1 MNFRSATTLS
11 GLLLAAMVAWPASAS
26 DEQALAVRAPV
37 TDAGNPAGFSLTYDV
52 YTGGFRALRLDFAVA
67 FDGETPDYRTDI
79 SMETSGLVG
88 FMFNWRFDAMS
99 NGVWRDGEIVPERY
113 HTANVWR
120 GNERAVSIDYEDGV
134 AAKVLAVPPY
144 SEEDMKKVAPAMIP
158 GAVDPT
164 SAVTALVLTS
174 ALQGD
179 CRPTTAIYDGR
190 RRYDALTSP
199 LPPRDLQ
206 RSSQAPFVGQAEG
219 CKLTF
224 KRIAGFKP
232 RKQRVQDLEVDV
244 WLADVGV
251 AGGGLPGRV
260 PVRLELSTPWGDGFG
275 HLVRAR
281 DSSGSLIFGEPGDD

>member
-1 MNFRSATTLS
+1 MPRFLRHTVFAAGLMSFATAS
-11 GLLLAAMVAWPASAS
+11 GAQTPG
-26 DEQALAVRAPV
+26 EQATIPATA
-37 TDAGNPAGFSLTYDV
+37 APAGFALTYDV

-99 NGVWRDGEIVPERY
+99 NGAWRTGEIVPVRY

-120 GNERAVSIDYEDGV
+120 GNEREVAIDYEDGV
-134 AAKVLAVPPY
+134 AANVSAVPPY
-144 SEEDMKKVAPAMIP
+144 SEEDMKKVSPEMIP

-164 SAVTALVLTS
+164 SAVTALVLT
-174 ALQGD
+174 AAVERN

-190 RRYDALTSP
+190 RRYDALMTP
-199 LPPRDLQ
+199 LAPRELR

-232 RKQRVQDLEVDV
+232 RKKRVQDLEVDV
-244 WLADVGV
+244 WLSEIG
-251 AGGGLPGRV
+251 AGPGPV
-260 PVRLELSTPWGDGFG
+260 PVRLELFTPWGDGFA
-275 HLVRAR
+275 HLVRAK
-281 DSSGSLIFGEPGDD
+281 DASGKLVFGEPEED

>member
-1 MNFRSATTLS
+1 MSRTLWKTLP
-11 GLLLAAMVAWPASAS
+11 GPLLAAVLAFPAAAS
-26 DEQALAVRAPV
+26 DGQALAVRPPEPGAR
-37 TDAGNPAGFSLTYDV
+37 DLSGFSLTYDV

-67 FDGETPDYRTDI
+67 FDGVTPDYRTDI
-79 SMETSGLVG
+79 SMETSGLIG

-99 NGVWRDGEIVPERY
+99 NGAWRGSEIEPVRY

-120 GNERAVSIDYEDGV
+120 GNEREVAIDYKDGV
-134 AAKVLAVPPY
+134 AAKVSAVPPY
-144 SEEDMKKVAPAMIP
+144 SEDDMKKVSTEMIP

-174 ALQGD
+174 AIDGT

-190 RRYDALTSP
+190 RRYDANMTP
-199 LPPRDLQ
+199 LAPRKLK
-206 RSSQAPFVGQAEG
+206 RSAQAPFVGHAEG

-232 RKQRVQDLEVDV
+232 RKKRMQDLEVDV
-244 WLADVGV
+244 WLADIG
-251 AGGGLPGRV
+251 AGLGRL
-260 PVRLELSTPWGDGFG
+260 PVRLELLTPWGDGFA

-281 DSSGSLIFGEPGDD
+281 DSSGALVFGEPEDD